1 MLDSIIKFLILNDF
15 YKRLLHVVKK
25 VSVAFDKVFSA
36 ILSFRPKG
44 EIFESNSTKIGNILI
59 AAICED
65 FSLVEMRNYL
75 YKTKKPKQKFRF
87 FYWSLEF
94 LY

>member
-1 MLDSIIKFLILNDF
+1 MLNSIIKFLILNDF

-44 EIFESNSTKIGNILI
+44 EIFASNSTKIGNILI

-75 YKTKKPKQKFRF
+75 YKTKKPKQTASVFL
-87 FYWSLEF
+87 LEF
-94 LY
+94 GI